1 MSQPSGTW
9 PASDASADPLATRD
23 GSVSE
28 ATGPG
33 ATQSA
38 RGSLGEWS
46 GPVAIRIPA
55 LVAASL
61 AAAAIVLAAV
71 AAHFEVP
78 RFVGDISSP
87 VFKPVELPEVPAALG
102 AMEQHLHRVSGHQW
116 LQQLTPNQGG
126 ALWLSLLIVLFV
138 GLDANGWSART
149 RDLLLLQA
157 TAWLLFGTLDVFSQ
171 TDAPPFLAWVRLMF
185 ELAALATA
193 ILWVRTFWLQ
203 WRPYRAPWR
212 AAIRRGTLATVA
224 TSLVVLDL
232 SVVFLQPPDDS
243 SFFANLGGERLR
255 DRGQLPYGDPML
267 TGTAGAAY
275 PPLLYAMHAGAQA
288 LIGVPRRQP
297 AEDRPELGAR
307 SDYREPPRVA
317 AQLVLAFSQLAG
329 LMALWL
335 LGRQALGERGGW
347 ALVALYAGSSYLL
360 VVGGTRE
367 SVSGLTFVSHIVPAS
382 ATLIAFS
389 ALSRPWLNGVLLATS
404 AGLGFYPAFFFPIW
418 TAWHWRHGWRN
429 ALRFVAG
436 FAVVSALV
444 AAWVLARSAP
454 APGLTLVGTIV
465 RDTLGHHS
473 DPAGYGMSVY
483 GLWGQQSGVLAW
495 LGHPLMGTATWTT
508 PFFLLFVAALALATA
523 LAHRADVPRLALLT
537 GGAAIGANLW
547 KIHATA
553 TYVSWYYPFLLFGLL
568 ALSATGGDERRPEST
583 HA

>member
-1 MSQPSGTW
+1 VSQRSGTW
-9 PASDASADPLATRD
+9 PDSDAAAAAHD
-23 GSVSE
+23 GSVTE

-33 ATQSA
+33 ATQA
-38 RGSLGEWS
+38 TRGSVRERIGPLAS
-46 GPVAIRIPA
+46 GMPA

-61 AAAAIVLAAV
+61 AAVAILFAV
-71 AAHFEVP
+71 VASHFEVP

-87 VFKPVELPEVPAALG
+87 VFKPVALPDIPTAFD
-102 AMEQHLHRVSGHQW
+102 AMEQHLHRVAGQQW
-116 LQQLTPNQGG
+116 LRQLTPNQGG
-126 ALWLSLLIVLFV
+126 ALWLSLLIVLLV

-171 TDAPPFLAWVRLMF
+171 TDAPPFLAWLRLMF

-212 AAIRRGTLATVA
+212 AAIRRGTLAALA

-232 SVVFLQPPDDS
+232 SVVFIQPPDDS
-243 SFFANLGGERLR
+243 SYFANLGGQRLR

-288 LIGVPRRQP
+288 LIGVPRLQVV
-297 AEDRPELGAR
+297 EERPQLGAR
-307 SDYREPPRVA
+307 SVYREPPRVA
-317 AQLVLAFSQLAG
+317 AQLVLALSQLAG

-335 LGRQALGERGGW
+335 LGRQTLGERGGW

-360 VVGGTRE
+360 AMGGTRE

-382 ATLIAFS
+382 ATLLAFA

-404 AGLGFYPAFFFPIW
+404 AGLGFYPAFFVPIW
-418 TAWHWRHGWRN
+418 TAWHWQHGWRN
-429 ALRFVAG
+429 ALRFVGG
-436 FAVVSALV
+436 FAAVSALV
-444 AAWVLARSAP
+444 VGWVLARSAP

-483 GLWGQQSGVLAW
+483 GLWGQQTGVLAW
-495 LGHPLMGTATWTT
+495 LAHPLMGTAAWAT
-508 PFFLLFVAALALATA
+508 PFFLLFVATLALASA

-537 GGAAIGANLW
+537 AGAAIGANLW

-583 HA
+583 PA